1 MIVYPLLDM
10 SQHVERGVIEAIIY
24 QMGETNPKAW
34 KEFFA
39 LIKEYSIED
48 YTDAC
53 SNLLE
58 GAQPKSEL
66 EIKLK
71 EYYEKHLKR
80 ELEKREITEGF
91 KHFIN
96 VASVYNI
103 EYHSD

>member
-1 MIVYPLLDM
+1 M

-24 QMGETNPKAW
+24 QMGETNPRAW

-53 SNLLE
+53 SRLLG
-58 GAQPKSEL
+58 GAEPKSEL
-66 EIKLK
+66 EKRLK
-71 EYYEKHLKR
+71 KYYEKHLER
-80 ELEKREITEGF
+80 ELKKKKIKDGF